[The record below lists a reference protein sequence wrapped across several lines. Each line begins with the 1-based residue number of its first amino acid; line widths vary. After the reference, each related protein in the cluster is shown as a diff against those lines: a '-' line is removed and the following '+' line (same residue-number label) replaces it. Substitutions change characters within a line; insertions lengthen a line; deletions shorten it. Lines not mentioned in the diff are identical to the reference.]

1 MKTLRGFRF
10 ALNHQHCREAASPF
24 FSAKLLLPT
33 YSIKNECSEDSLA
46 RDFLFHLGEFGGMG
60 ACISL
65 MAYYEKRGNAWRAQI
80 RRNGYPALS
89 ATFAAKAEAQ
99 RCPHEQ

>member
-1 MKTLRGFRF
+1 
-10 ALNHQHCREAASPF
+10 
-24 FSAKLLLPT
+24 
-33 YSIKNECSEDSLA
+33 
-46 RDFLFHLGEFGGMG
+46 MG